1 MRIRKTDVPGQ
12 IEVRLKC
19 NEESMFY
26 WVLQYGPYVE
36 IIEPESLR
44 KRIKDSIDEMAK
56 KYR

>member
-1 MRIRKTDVPGQ
+1 
-12 IEVRLKC
+12 
-19 NEESMFY
+19 MFY
-26 WVLQYGPYVE
+26 WALQYGPYVE